1 VGEKPSRR
9 LDRWPAPRRRPTAV
23 GNRRVPTD
31 GSTVDSSRLHQARP
45 QTLFADEPVSLTDLG
60 AFMQRLT
67 VTRSARWKQH
77 KKEVGVGHLYQGRY
91 KSFPIESDNHFIQVV
106 RYVERNALRANL
118 VREAENWEWS
128 SLWIQQFGSAEHRRL
143 LSP

>member
-1 VGEKPSRR
+1 
-9 LDRWPAPRRRPTAV
+9 
-23 GNRRVPTD
+23 
-31 GSTVDSSRLHQARP
+31 
-45 QTLFADEPVSLTDLG
+45 
-60 AFMQRLT
+60 MQRLT
-67 VTRSARWKQH
+67 VTHSARWKQH